1 MKKYMLLFALM
12 LIGIGVSSCLND
24 ASNDASDEAL
34 SLVAPNGEKIAES
47 IDEVRWV
54 ANDIIKVSYGEEK
67 PFTITGIEYYPAED
81 GYITLV
87 NYVMSGGVSSNFVM
101 SNSVGLITSTKMDKL
116 YAVNFSAEDIRQT
129 KFGDYDAVVFGSDR
143 AQTRL
148 DPVIIGNTI
157 YFCESASNCG
167 PCMVEVIPNGN
178 YTQVTCRGCDDCKL
192 SSMIFNK

>member
-12 LIGIGVSSCLND
+12 LMGIGVSSCSNEM
-24 ASNDASDEAL
+24 SNDASEDAL

-47 IDEVRWV
+47 IDEIRWI
-54 ANDIIKVSYGEEK
+54 ANNIIKASYGEEK

-81 GYITLV
+81 GYVTLV
-87 NYVMSGGVSSNFVM
+87 NYVLSDGISSNFVM
-101 SNSVGLITSTKMDKL
+101 SNSVGLISSTKMDKL
-116 YAVNFSAEDIRQT
+116 YAVNFSAEDIKQT
-129 KFGDYDAVVFGSDR
+129 KFGDYDAVVFGSDK

-167 PCMVEVIPNGN
+167 LCIVEVIPNGN
-178 YTQVTCRGCDDCKL
+178 LSLVTCRGCDDCKL
-192 SSMIFNK
+192 SAMIINK